1 MGRQKSEQGR
11 PKYGQGRLKMSGYPR
26 LKTGQLNVLD
36 EQIYLQALVGTA
48 WMVVDH
54 RSSHDGLVVA
64 ERKW

>member
-1 MGRQKSEQGR
+1 MVKVDQKCLGIQG
-11 PKYGQGRLKMSGYPR
+11 
-26 LKTGQLNVLD
+26 LKTEQLNILD

-54 RSSHDGLVVA
+54 QSSYDGLVVA